1 MKHEDPLIKHGL
13 VRFTGLQE
21 PHYSSGTRPD
31 GRQFPELNEAARELL
46 RRVAAG
52 TVAPVNPDPYG
63 IEERKARRRG
73 R

>member
-1 MKHEDPLIKHGL
+1 VKQEAALVPHGL
-13 VRFTGLQE
+13 VRFTGMAA

-31 GRQFPELNEAARELL
+31 GRQFPELTPAARELL

-63 IEERKARRRG
+63 IEERKARRRRG
-73 R
+73 